1 MLSRRVGEALLALLP
16 ELCPLFPSP
25 THHRAPTLGKT
36 VFLKTGPWGEKDWGP
51 LCYCIYGLIQGG
63 GEEATH
69 SLRGPMNLNIHR
81 SPHIGLSNNVLNAEK
96 LQEHPYLLESTYFLS
111 IIKIILVTLDNII
124 VTECLHLTKL
134 LFTSQLS
141 SVH

>member
-69 SLRGPMNLNIHR
+69 SLRGPMNLMVCSRGRLPLSFLRPISLHPAMENRARNRVDVQR
-81 SPHIGLSNNVLNAEK
+81 SCVILN
-96 LQEHPYLLESTYFLS
+96 
-111 IIKIILVTLDNII
+111 
-124 VTECLHLTKL
+124 
-134 LFTSQLS
+134 LS
-141 SVH
+141 SVQHLARLACVLTCNLWLCSGV